1 MHYYDAFYLS
11 SDLKSKVFF
20 QIKTA
25 DENNNAENFL
35 EIINQ
40 FGTTEPFP
48 QEMLKSLV
56 DPAAMNRMLYDIEL
70 FPEMTFFINKYETK
84 GVVGATEVSLLG
96 KNHKVIIVQTPDK
109 EIQLIFLESLM

>member
-20 QIKTA
+20 RIKRA
-25 DENNNAENFL
+25 EENNITEDFL
-35 EIINQ
+35 EIIDR
-40 FGTTEPFP
+40 FGTTNPFP
-48 QEMLKSLV
+48 QELLQSL

-70 FPEMTFFINKYETK
+70 IPEMTFFINKYEIN

-96 KNHKVIIVQTPDK
+96 KNSKVIIVQTPDK
-109 EIQLIFLESLM
+109 EIQLISLDSLM

>member
-1 MHYYDAFYLS
+1 MNYYDAFYLS

-35 EIINQ
+35 EIIDR

-48 QEMLKSLV
+48 QELVQSL

-70 FPEMTFFINKYETK
+70 RPEMTFFINKYETK
-84 GVVGATEVSLLG
+84 GVLGATEVSLLG
-96 KNHKVIIVQTPDK
+96 KNTKVIIVQTQDE
-109 EIQLIFLESLM
+109 EIQLISLNSLI